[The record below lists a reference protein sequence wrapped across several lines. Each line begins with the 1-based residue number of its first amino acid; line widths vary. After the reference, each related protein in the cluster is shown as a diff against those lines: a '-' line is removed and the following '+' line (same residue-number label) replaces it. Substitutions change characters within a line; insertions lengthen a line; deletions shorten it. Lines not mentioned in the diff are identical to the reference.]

1 MKFKVLAQV
10 GKFLPGEIIEL
21 EENLPNLSQFIAQGF
36 LEKIEE
42 ESSPPPSSS
51 TGGSE
56 EESTAGASGEKRE
69 RKTKRRKR

>member
-1 MKFKVLAQV
+1 MKFKVLSQV
-10 GKFLPGEIIEL
+10 GKFSPGEIIEL
-21 EENLPNLSQFIAQGF
+21 EEDLPNLSQFITQGF

-42 ESSPPPSSS
+42 SLPPPSSS